1 MDDLV
6 QEVTKKEETA
16 NQAKILYL
24 KKVDDKIAI
33 KQGVNFKG
41 IQLDLNVVAEG
52 NNRKKNRITAYTED
66 KENILF
72 VKAILKEQ
80 GFCVGFCGCNIT
92 MFNIN
97 GTCNQKSAC
106 FYISIFYCYIRWGC

>member
-41 IQLDLNVVAEG
+41 IQLDLNVVASISSMAKIPPLYCRG
-52 NNRKKNRITAYTED
+52 YLSCNLL
-66 KENILF
+66 KENNAKIILPKLSCPIEF
-72 VKAILKEQ
+72 
-80 GFCVGFCGCNIT
+80 
-92 MFNIN
+92 
-97 GTCNQKSAC
+97 
-106 FYISIFYCYIRWGC
+106 

>member
-52 NNRKKNRITAYTED
+52 NNRKKIELQHIRKTR
-66 KENILF
+66 K
-72 VKAILKEQ
+72 
-80 GFCVGFCGCNIT
+80 
-92 MFNIN
+92 
-97 GTCNQKSAC
+97 
-106 FYISIFYCYIRWGC
+106 ISYL

>member
-1 MDDLV
+1 MSLLRMDDLV

-41 IQLDLNVVAEG
+41 IQIG
-52 NNRKKNRITAYTED
+52 FKCCCRRK
-66 KENILF
+66 
-72 VKAILKEQ
+72 
-80 GFCVGFCGCNIT
+80 
-92 MFNIN
+92 
-97 GTCNQKSAC
+97 
-106 FYISIFYCYIRWGC
+106 

>member
-33 KQGVNFKG
+33 K
-41 IQLDLNVVAEG
+41 
-52 NNRKKNRITAYTED
+52 
-66 KENILF
+66 
-72 VKAILKEQ
+72 
-80 GFCVGFCGCNIT
+80 
-92 MFNIN
+92 
-97 GTCNQKSAC
+97 
-106 FYISIFYCYIRWGC
+106 